1 MGPSDAAPVPAIG
14 RFEQLRYAQD
24 ILRQYA
30 DALHALAGRLAAPF
44 AEAVDLLF
52 ACRGSVVVCGIGKA
66 GLIGQKVSA
75 TLASTGTPSQFVHPA
90 EAFHGDLGRLQADD
104 VLLVFSHSGETEEI
118 VRLLPL
124 LTARRLPIIAVT
136 GQADSTLA
144 AASRVVLHLGEV
156 REACWLGLAPSTSTM
171 AMLAVGDALALVV
184 SRMRG
189 FRPEDFARY
198 HPGGRLGLKLS
209 RVDDHMRP
217 LERCR
222 VAPQWH
228 TVRQVLV
235 EQSKPGRRSG
245 AIMLVDA
252 EGRLAGIFTDSDLAR
267 LFEKRREVALDRPI
281 EEVMTRNPCT
291 APSGARM
298 IEAIE
303 RLGGRRLSELPVVDA
318 DGRPLGMIDI
328 TDIVALFP
336 DVAAAASESARPP
349 LARPA

>member
-1 MGPSDAAPVPAIG
+1 MGSNHATVAAAIG
-14 RFEQLRYAQD
+14 RFEQLRYAQQ
-24 ILRQYA
+24 ILRHYA
-30 DALHALAGRLAAPF
+30 EALHGLAGRLAAPF

-75 TLASTGTPSQFVHPA
+75 TLASTGTPSQFLHPA
-90 EAFHGDLGRLQADD
+90 EAFHGDLGRLQPHD

-124 LTARRLPIIAVT
+124 LGRWQLPIIAVT
-136 GQADSTLA
+136 GHAESTLA
-144 AASRVVLHLGEV
+144 AAARVVLHLGEL

-171 AMLAVGDALALVV
+171 VMLAVGDALALVV

-189 FRPEDFARY
+189 FEPEDFARF

-222 VAPQWH
+222 IAPQWH
-228 TVRQVLV
+228 TVRQVLI

-252 EGRLAGIFTDSDLAR
+252 DGKLTGIFTDSDLAR
-267 LFEKRREVALDRPI
+267 LFEKRRESALDRPI

-291 APSGARM
+291 AASGARM
-298 IEAIE
+298 VEAIQ

-318 DGRPLGMIDI
+318 QGRPLGMIDI

-336 DVAAAASESARPP
+336 DVAAAASEAPRTCV
-349 LARPA
+349 ARPA